1 MESVESVESEDYET
15 GLWVDVPAQAES
27 ASRSPG
33 LERQV
38 ERLRAHYLQMGV
50 PHSYLTDQMIWKLM
64 QARGGQ
70 SQSEDDGFHF

>member
-1 MESVESVESEDYET
+1 MGSVESEDYET
-15 GLWVDVPAQAES
+15 GLWVDVPAQPES